1 MYIFFSEQSK
11 KGCQVANGKPLCG
24 ASPGEDWPY
33 YWRSSTGWACC
44 CMFKQS
50 VSKKRFPCTDRDFIV
65 MQIRSAENKAQVKWL
80 TAKCY
85 PYFIHNCSLET
96 IKNANI
102 AFFLVSSFW
111 GEEWYLEKCGSRKI
125 LARSG
130 ISELA
135 FDGSQVSFSGDFC
148 VSPVPIFVI
157 VVVVVVVVFCRRVL
171 ESRICRFFFPFS
183 IQEKNFSEFM
193 GTAYRTESSILVG
206 LSS

>member
-1 MYIFFSEQSK
+1 MYIFFSAQSK
-11 KGCQVANGKPLCG
+11 KGCQVANGKPPCG

-33 YWRSSTGWACC
+33 YWRSSNGWACC
-44 CMFKQS
+44 CTFKQS
-50 VSKKRFPCTDRDFIV
+50 VSKKRFPCTDRDIIV

-125 LARSG
+125 FGPIWNLGTRFWWVSSLVFGWFLRLASPNFCYCCCCCCCILPTG
-130 ISELA
+130 LGVA
-135 FDGSQVSFSGDFC
+135 DLSFF
-148 VSPVPIFVI
+148 
-157 VVVVVVVVFCRRVL
+157 
-171 ESRICRFFFPFS
+171 
-183 IQEKNFSEFM
+183 
-193 GTAYRTESSILVG
+193 
-206 LSS
+206 LSV